1 MSLARILF
9 QKLCK
14 IENKSLIF
22 SRHNSNNTINL
33 SDPAVHRYLSSLIV
47 DHENLMVKP
56 KRNPEEVRRLQLLK
70 PIVNSLEQRI
80 FLYDSIGTL
89 KRLHKNKDNDEEMK
103 KMIKDEAEI
112 YLKRI
117 KEVDGEL
124 QAVLLEPQLSVGGVL
139 LEVTTG
145 AGGQEAM
152 LFARELFDLYQS
164 YAKYKDWDADIA
176 SIEKSDIGGIRKG
189 SMLIHGPGVPEMMR
203 MEAGVHRVQRI
214 PATEK
219 SGRIHTSTVTVAVLP
234 QPSEIEVVIPDRD
247 LTIETKRASGAGGQ
261 HVNTT
266 DSAVR
271 IVHNPTGTVV
281 ECQEGRS
288 QIKNVQIAMQKLR
301 TLLLQKQQ
309 EEQTS
314 KINNERKAQVCTFL
328 IVIDHIVQKDDRTI
342 NAKRHYEP
350 LKILKLIFLS
360 FWFSLNLLGTVCKRE
375 WCTPGPWNKLIF
387 LMVFFLCVHF
397 NNGLLQAVP
406 IYGS

>member
-1 MSLARILF
+1 
-9 QKLCK
+9 
-14 IENKSLIF
+14 
-22 SRHNSNNTINL
+22 
-33 SDPAVHRYLSSLIV
+33 
-47 DHENLMVKP
+47 MVKP
-56 KRNPEEVRRLQLLK
+56 KRDAEEVRRLQLLK

-80 FLYDSIGTL
+80 FLYDSIETL
-89 KRLHKNKDNDEEMK
+89 RHLNTKKENDTEMR
-103 KMIKDEAEI
+103 KMIKEEAEI

-117 KEVDGEL
+117 NEVDGEL
-124 QAVLLEPQLSVGGVL
+124 QAVLLEPHLTAGGVL

-164 YAKYKDWDADIA
+164 YAKYKDWDVDIA
-176 SIEKSDIGGIRKG
+176 SVEKSDLGGIRKG
-189 SMLIHGPGVPEMMR
+189 SMLINGPGVPEMMR

-214 PATEK
+214 PTTEK

-234 QPSEIEVVIPDRD
+234 QPGEIEVVIPDRE

-271 IVHNPTGTVV
+271 IIHNPTGTVV

-288 QIKNVQIAMQKLR
+288 QIKNIQIAMQKLR

-314 KINNERKAQVCTFL
+314 KINNERKSQVC
-328 IVIDHIVQKDDRTI
+328 V
-342 NAKRHYEP
+342 
-350 LKILKLIFLS
+350 
-360 FWFSLNLLGTVCKRE
+360 LLYA
-375 WCTPGPWNKLIF
+375 
-387 LMVFFLCVHF
+387 F
-397 NNGLLQAVP
+397 N
-406 IYGS
+406 